1 MASKPFSAWE
11 LLNPSPATP
20 EPQGFDFSRLAR
32 NAQFYVGGRLILSNE
47 PQAIHPTRLREVVP
61 VTLPILLKA
70 WTLIEKATGYKWRCT
85 SFIRHSPSHSKGH
98 SLDLV
103 PDFHPSV
110 KSAYNGSNMSD
121 PIMHSRPE
129 LFAALIPFSDVRID
143 PNYNVVAA
151 IESDHIHLQVIKGY
165 SYPQAFTV
173 LRWKDFKPV
182 YKDTVFRNNV
192 VGSQLWQGI

>member
-1 MASKPFSAWE
+1 MGHQTFSVWG
-11 LLNPSPATP
+11 LLNPSPIAP
-20 EPQGFDFSRLAR
+20 ESKEYDFSKLAR

-47 PQAIHPTRLREVVP
+47 PDAISPARLERVVP

-70 WTLIEKATGYKWRCT
+70 WTLIEKATGYKWKCT
-85 SFIRHSPSHSKGH
+85 SFIRHSPSHAKGH

-110 KSAYNGSNMSD
+110 KSAYNGSSMSD

-143 PNYNVVAA
+143 PHYNVVAA

-165 SYPQAFTV
+165 SYPNAFTV

-182 YKDTVFRNNV
+182 YKDTVYRNNV